1 MIVALN
7 TSFES
12 PAVAAG
18 QHGRLLAAACAPG
31 WPADLTELTVQVLSQ
46 GRRAALDGV
55 VVATGP
61 GRFGAVRGGI
71 AFAKGLALARGAPL
85 VGVPTALA
93 VIEAAGTGDATVVLP
108 AGRGRWYVASSVE
121 DSKILLM
128 DADELARTLP
138 DDGPVA
144 GPLDAALA
152 RSLSDRGRQVLPVNG
167 EEVLGALVRLAQ
179 QRIEE
184 GRGPARLGA
193 QPVYAAPATRARR
206 WTGAGV
212 GIAGRSDG

>member
-1 MIVALN
+1 
-7 TSFES
+7 
-12 PAVAAG
+12 
-18 QHGRLLAAACAPG
+18 
-31 WPADLTELTVQVLSQ
+31 
-46 GRRAALDGV
+46 
-55 VVATGP
+55 
-61 GRFGAVRGGI
+61 
-71 AFAKGLALARGAPL
+71 
-85 VGVPTALA
+85 
-93 VIEAAGTGDATVVLP
+93 
-108 AGRGRWYVASSVE
+108 
-121 DSKILLM
+121 M